1 MHGWILVISREEA
14 AMARE
19 KGNTGLRGGLRLR
32 NGIYNFRFKF
42 KGEVVSGSTD
52 CRDRKSAE
60 RWLLQFRSK
69 LALENINL
77 KETKIPTFGDCYDLW
92 TKGRA
97 PRLAETSLKMY
108 RSHWR
113 RVWSPWKD
121 VRLTELQPHIDA
133 LYTAYKTG
141 HADASQREMFSKLKS
156 ILNFAKERCI
166 HNLPFD
172 FPLVK
177 VSHAPKVVLVGD
189 EITTLFDHLNK
200 IANLQQQVLIRSMF
214 HLGLRVSEAYNLRW
228 SGYDEAR
235 RTYTFIG
242 KGGKEATLPVIDE
255 MAEWFA
261 KLPRVSDLMCPR
273 PSRPD
278 LPRATKYTD
287 EVLKQAAAMMGL
299 IGFSHHRL
307 RASIAT
313 HLLNK
318 GVPPTQVQ
326 AILRHES
333 IHTTVAHYYQQD
345 LKSLRTAMEAHHIS
359 TRPTDPDT
367 FPKIIPFAC

>member
-1 MHGWILVISREEA
+1 
-14 AMARE
+14 MARE

-42 KGEVVSGSTD
+42 KGEVISGSTD

-113 RVWSPWKD
+113 RIWSPWANIK
-121 VRLTELQPHIDA
+121 LTDLQPHIDA
-133 LYTAYKTG
+133 LYISHKIG
-141 HADASQREMFSKLKS
+141 HSDASQREMFSKLKS

-172 FPLVK
+172 FPKIK
-177 VSHAPKVVLVGD
+177 VSHAPKVVLVDD
-189 EITTLFDHLNK
+189 EITTLFGHLDK

-242 KGGKEATLPVIDE
+242 KGGKESTLPVIDE

-261 KLPRVSDLMCPR
+261 RLPKISDLMCPR
-273 PSRPD
+273 TDRPD

-307 RASIAT
+307 RASLAT

-318 GVPPTQVQ
+318 GIPPTQVQ

-345 LKSLRTAMEAHHIS
+345 LKTLRSAMEAHHIS
-359 TRPTDPDT
+359 TRPTDPVPP
-367 FPKIIPFAC
+367 PKIVPFAS